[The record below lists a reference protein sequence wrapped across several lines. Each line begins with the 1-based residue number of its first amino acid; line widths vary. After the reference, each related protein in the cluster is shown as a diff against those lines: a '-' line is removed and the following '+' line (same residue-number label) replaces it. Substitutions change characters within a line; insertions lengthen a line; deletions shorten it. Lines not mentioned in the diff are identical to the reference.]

1 MIGPGEDTLTMQLA
15 IPLDLCIYNKHIYRY
30 EMVQSNGCN
39 WMTKKMSECQRA
51 LLSIARLYAGL
62 TQ

>member
-1 MIGPGEDTLTMQLA
+1 MKWYKVTGATGGQKI
-15 IPLDLCIYNKHIYRY
+15 
-30 EMVQSNGCN
+30 
-39 WMTKKMSECQRA
+39 SERQHA